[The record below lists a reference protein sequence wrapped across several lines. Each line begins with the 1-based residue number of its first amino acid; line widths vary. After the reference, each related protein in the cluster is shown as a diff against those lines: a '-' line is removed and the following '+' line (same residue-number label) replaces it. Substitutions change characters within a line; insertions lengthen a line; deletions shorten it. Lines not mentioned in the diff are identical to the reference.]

1 MNPVTRSGNW
11 KLWVGAGAA
20 MILCAAAIG
29 LSWGQFRRAE
39 LAADR
44 FRDRRAQWLDLAGAA
59 PFPDDGNLTAILGD
73 IECLHERRARLRKT
87 FATSAEA
94 DDRGVDVAAFKAEL
108 DRTIWALNRSARS
121 RGVTLPVHPGGE
133 FAFSFDLERRRFDI
147 PTNAI
152 PFLTRQLRD
161 LSHVCG
167 ALIEA
172 RVHRLKRVARAPALA
187 TDDPSVRAEELTPRR
202 TGTNELTGT
211 IAIPYVV
218 EFNAYS
224 AELGE
229 TLNRLRLS
237 PGVYIVKSVALRPE
251 NPENPAPSIQT
262 FHHDAASA
270 VARPV
275 PGTRAIASH
284 VGARQGL
291 RGIGVGIGIARP
303 TVGRVGSRGF
313 GLDPRDRALPGH
325 RRARTVR
332 RVREESTTILGSN
345 LLNIQMLID
354 AIHPWPADDP
364 PVLH

>member
-29 LSWGQFRRAE
+29 LSWGQFRQAE

-59 PFPDDGNLTAILGD
+59 PFPNDGNLTAILGD
-73 IECLHERRARLRKT
+73 IERLHERRARLRQT
-87 FATSAEA
+87 FETSAKA
-94 DDRGVDVAAFKAEL
+94 DDCGVDVAAFKAEL
-108 DRTIWALNRSARS
+108 DRTIWALNRSAKS
-121 RGVTLPVHPGGE
+121 RGVALPVHPGGD

-167 ALIEA
+167 ALIQA

-218 EFNAYS
+218 EFNTYS

-251 NPENPAPSIQT
+251 NPENPAPPILT

-270 VARPV
+270 VARPI

-284 VGARQGL
+284 VVGVRNGL
-291 RGIGVGIGIARP
+291 RGIGIGVARP
-303 TVGRVGSRGF
+303 AVGRVGSRGA
-313 GLDPRDRALPGH
+313 GQDPRYRALPGH

-332 RVREESTTILGSN
+332 RVREETATILGSN
-345 LLNIQMLID
+345 MLNIQMLID
-354 AIHPWPADDP
+354 AIHPWPAEDP
-364 PVLH
+364 PVSH